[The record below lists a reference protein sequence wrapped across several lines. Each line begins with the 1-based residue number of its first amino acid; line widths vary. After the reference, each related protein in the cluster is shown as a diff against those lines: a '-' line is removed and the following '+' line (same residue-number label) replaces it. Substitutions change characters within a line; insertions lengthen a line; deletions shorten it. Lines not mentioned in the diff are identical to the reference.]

1 MRQWLA
7 FSGMYSPVSLRSLVP
22 GVEII
27 PDREKSI
34 VKTDFAPTRIR
45 GVALDMD
52 GLMFDTEP
60 LYHRAADTLLARHG
74 HRYEDA
80 VRRQMM
86 GQPGPKAIQIMV
98 DYYGLTDSWEQVLA
112 ESDAIFATYLATD
125 LRPLPGLYELLQL
138 FDSLGLP
145 YGVATSS
152 RRSFAEEILGRGNVR
167 QRMQFVLTGDDVR
180 HGKPDPEIYL
190 LAAKQLQ
197 IAPEEMLVLE
207 DSENGCL
214 AAVTAGANVVAVPG
228 EHSADHN
235 FAGTCGVIASLLDE
249 SLRSW
254 IALSTGH

>member
-1 MRQWLA
+1 ML
-7 FSGMYSPVSLRSLVP
+7 
-22 GVEII
+22 
-27 PDREKSI
+27 DRELSAGES
-34 VKTDFAPTRIR
+34 DFAPTSIR

-98 DYYGLTDSWEQVLA
+98 DYYGLTDSWEEVLA
-112 ESDAIFATYLATD
+112 ESDAIFSSYLATE
-125 LRPLPGLYELLQL
+125 LRPLPGLYELLEL
-138 FDSLGLP
+138 FDTLALP

-152 RRSFAEEILGRGNVR
+152 RRSFAEEILGRGNVL

-190 LAAKQLQ
+190 LAADRLQ
-197 IAPEEMLVLE
+197 IRPEEMLVLE

-228 EHSADHN
+228 EHSRDHN
-235 FAGTCGVIASLLDE
+235 FQGTKGRVTSLQDE
-249 SLRSW
+249 TMRRW
-254 IALSTGH
+254 IALSVVKTLP